1 MSFLVDARGGAMTGH
16 RHWGMR
22 VIIPPAAVQQPT
34 RIQCRCDTAIHVV
47 RQALAIFVRIFLYGC
62 RYTPL
67 SAVAYPPPFMERE
80 ALASRVIDVSPAG
93 ERFHS
98 PVLIEIP
105 HFASPAQVQ
114 PRVTQCREVP
124 SRSFTIMEPFHGS
137 MDPTISWFKGP
148 YLFMVQRTFS
158 WLKAKAI
165 IMHKGRAAL
174 RTFASH

>member
-47 RQALAIFVRIFLYGC
+47 RQALAIFVRIFLNGC

-114 PRVTQCREVP
+114 SVLLSAAKYLHGVSQ
-124 SRSFTIMEPFHGS
+124 SRKRTLPFHGS
-137 MDPTISWFKGP
+137 KDP
-148 YLFMVQRTFS
+148 TFS
-158 WLKAKAI
+158 WF
-165 IMHKGRAAL
+165 G
-174 RTFASH
+174 